1 MTTTI
6 CKKAD
11 FSTAGRIAWEN
22 VPCNLCGC
30 DDAML
35 YHRERLPY
43 FDKELDF
50 QIVKCRHCGLVY
62 TNPRLTEHNATYL
75 RASDDNPEAIES
87 HGQAKKCVFDG
98 ALDEIVKLQNFSE
111 AAGGKKLLDIGCG
124 SGHFLH
130 AARGRGFEVTGIEPA
145 KVPADYAMHT
155 FSVPVINTDVLDADL
170 PENSF
175 DVITAWDVI
184 EHVSDPKAV
193 LRRCVSWLEP
203 GGIMALRFPSATWQ
217 KIKGV
222 LFHQLLAS
230 KHAAFGPTM
239 HLYFFNEDTF
249 SQMAQQAGLE
259 VLQVKTTPTETNA
272 RGPLLNTLKVISG
285 IVVRSCEVI
294 SGKNIGNLEVYCKRG

>member
-1 MTTTI
+1 MTTSVCEKTE
-6 CKKAD
+6 
-11 FSTAGRIAWEN
+11 FLTAGEIAWEN
-22 VPCNLCGC
+22 VPCNLCGR
-30 DDAML
+30 DETMI

-43 FDKELDF
+43 FGRELDF

-75 RASDDNPEAIES
+75 RASDDNPAVIES

-98 ALDEIVKLQNFSE
+98 ALNEIAKLRNSGE
-111 AAGGKKLLDIGCG
+111 SVTCGKLLDIGCG

-130 AARGRGFEVTGIEPA
+130 AARGRSFEVTGIEPA
-145 KVPADYAMHT
+145 RVPADYAINK
-155 FSVPVINTDVLDADL
+155 FSVPVINTDVLNVDL

-184 EHVSDPKAV
+184 EHVSDPNAV
-193 LRRCVSWLEP
+193 LRQCVSWLKP

-230 KHAAFGPTM
+230 SHAAFGPTM

-249 SQMAQQAGLE
+249 SRMAQQVGLE

-272 RGPLLNTLKVISG
+272 QGPLLNALKVISG

-294 SGKNIGNLEVYCKRG
+294 SGKNIGNLEVYCRKE